1 MTSQFLSYFY
11 NFTMKKLSTK
21 EKIISESKK
30 DSTWISESEKRQL
43 DEDWLELSF
52 SIALKVL
59 RYLRANKISQK
70 KLAEQLDWSPQYL
83 GKVLKGNENLTLE
96 TICKIQ
102 NATGLILIQVPSFSE
117 EPVLSNG

>member
-1 MTSQFLSYFY
+1 
-11 NFTMKKLSTK
+11 MKKLSPK
-21 EKIISESKK
+21 EKLISESKK
-30 DSTWISESEKRQL
+30 DSTWVLESQKRQL
-43 DEDWLELSF
+43 DESWLELSF

-70 KLAEQLDWSPQYL
+70 KLAEQLGWSPQYL

-102 NATGLILIQVPSFSE
+102 NTTGLTLIQVPSFSE
-117 EPVLSNG
+117 EPALSNR